1 MEVFQI
7 GSLAILPKWVLLGGA
22 ILFGLIFVK
31 IWMKRSQEAKLN
43 KKVFDVLTNSL
54 FIGFFIWKGSLLLI
68 DPLLVLKSPFSLL
81 YFSGGSD
88 GLIIS
93 IICTGI
99 YFILQSR
106 KSNLP
111 GILIFQSVFLFS
123 FVVLSLYH
131 LLFAFLLDANSV
143 YHFLLGSFSIVIL
156 VLSLLN
162 KKWLLQTGLVSQT
175 ILFSFLN
182 VILSFV
188 FFKSDDRLLIF
199 SIEQWFFVG
208 LIIFSLFIDNG
219 RKKSN
224 SN

>member
-1 MEVFQI
+1 MRSFFYGGFIQI

-131 LLFAFLLDANSV
+131 LLFAFLLDANSI
-143 YHFLLGSFSIVIL
+143 YHFLLGSFSMVIL
-156 VLSLLN
+156 ILSLLMKN
-162 KKWLLQTGLVSQT
+162 SYYKQGW
-175 ILFSFLN
+175 FL
-182 VILSFV
+182 IQFC
-188 FFKSDDRLLIF
+188 FHF
-199 SIEQWFFVG
+199 
-208 LIIFSLFIDNG
+208 
-219 RKKSN
+219 
-224 SN
+224 